1 MEIKNELRK
10 NIYHFREQRKRKKE
24 QFRNL
29 VVVKRSNKIFQ
40 AIDLPNVLNLNPRS
54 IYNKINEFV
63 TFVKEEE
70 IDLVCMSESWER
82 ENLTLENVIE
92 MDDFKV
98 ISNVFQ
104 RKGIGGRPAII
115 VNSKKYQVENL
126 TQTVVSIPWGVE
138 AVWAVLT
145 QKMQITRAKFRKL

>member
-10 NIYHFREQRKRKKE
+10 TIYHFREQRKRKKE

-82 ENLTLENVIE
+82 ENLTLEIVAFGGN
-92 MDDFKV
+92 FNTFLQGN
-98 ISNVFQ
+98 ISQ
-104 RKGIGGRPAII
+104 LI
-115 VNSKKYQVENL
+115 L
-126 TQTVVSIPWGVE
+126 
-138 AVWAVLT
+138 
-145 QKMQITRAKFRKL
+145 